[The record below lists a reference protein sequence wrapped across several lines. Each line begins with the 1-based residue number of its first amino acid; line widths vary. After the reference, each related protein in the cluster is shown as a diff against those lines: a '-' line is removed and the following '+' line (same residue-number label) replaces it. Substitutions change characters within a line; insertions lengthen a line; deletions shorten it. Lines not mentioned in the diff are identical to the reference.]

1 MSKQV
6 HFVIAVD
13 VDTKEI
19 YIDDDTYSARF
30 DEEQGYFDTDTE
42 SWKADDDQSFY
53 NQALKILNTKAQLGK
68 E

>member
-19 YIDDDTYSARF
+19 SIDDDTYLARF

-42 SWKADDDQSFY
+42 SWKADDD
-53 NQALKILNTKAQLGK
+53 
-68 E
+68 

>member
-19 YIDDDTYSARF
+19 SIEDDTYLARF

-42 SWKADDDQSFY
+42 SWEADDDQFFY
-53 NQALKILNTKAQLGK
+53 DQAYKILNTKAQLGK